1 MPEVSQVHVNVAL
14 TNLSVAYRN
23 PAFISDLIAPAVSV
37 RKQQDRYFI
46 YDIARETFRSTNDH
60 RAPGAAANEVD
71 FALSTETYFCADH
84 ALVSVI
90 PDEERDNADPVIQPD
105 IDRTEFLADK
115 IDLNKE
121 IQIASIVALDSSLPG
136 TTLSGDTQWSDADSN
151 PITAIEAGRAAII
164 EKVQPVPNTLVLPQQ
179 VFSAVRTHQK
189 VLDSIQYTGQGIA
202 TAQVL
207 AQLFDVERVLVPR
220 AVKNTAKPGQDPAM
234 EYVWGKHAFLC
245 YVPPRAALKT
255 ITFACS
261 FSWTMAPGSVSGR
274 LVETWRDHTRKSD
287 VVRVQRYY
295 DQKVIAADAIYVWK
309 NAVA

>member
-46 YDIARETFRSTNDH
+46 YDTARETFRSTNDH
-60 RAPGAAANEVD
+60 RAPGTAANEVD
-71 FALSTETYFCADH
+71 FALSTDTYYCADH

-121 IQIASIVALDSSLPG
+121 IQIANIVALDSSLPG

-255 ITFACS
+255 ITFACT
-261 FSWTMAPGSVSGR
+261 FAWTMAPGSVSGR

-295 DQKVIAADAIYVWK
+295 DQKVIAAAAIYVWK

>member
-46 YDIARETFRSTNDH
+46 YDTARETFRSTNDH

-71 FALSTETYFCADH
+71 FALSTDTYYCADH

-121 IQIASIVALDSSLPG
+121 IQIANIVALDSSLPG

-220 AVKNTAKPGQDPAM
+220 AVKNTAQPGQDPLM

-255 ITFACS
+255 ITFACT
-261 FSWTMAPGSVSGR
+261 FAWTMAAGSVSGR